1 MDFLYRILITHNRP
15 WSVREIIF
23 FSIFFLILAGILLR
37 QLRCKKLNRV
47 QFWSWIVLYVFLSVV
62 FASTVFTRTP
72 EERHYELYPF
82 CSWKEVLINHNV
94 GCLEGIILNI
104 ILFLP
109 VGGILPVLSKKIS
122 WKHALGIG
130 AAISAVIELSQL
142 IFCRGWFSWDD
153 LLHNTLGCVSGY
165 LVVRWLFGEKMR
177 KKA

>member
-1 MDFLYRILITHNRP
+1 M
-15 WSVREIIF
+15 
-23 FSIFFLILAGILLR
+23 
-37 QLRCKKLNRV
+37 
-47 QFWSWIVLYVFLSVV
+47 
-62 FASTVFTRTP
+62 
-72 EERHYELYPF
+72 
-82 CSWKEVLINHNV
+82 LINHNV

-130 AAISAVIELSQL
+130 TAISTVIELSQL

-153 LLHNTLGCVSGY
+153 LLHNTIGCVIGY
-165 LVVRWLFGEKMR
+165 LVVRWLFREKMR